1 MIAAAFQLAAGART
15 MGLMDFIKKQFIDV
29 IQWTEDGDGTLAWR
43 FPMADMEIQNGASLT
58 VRESQMALFVNEGKV
73 ADVFGP
79 GTYKLTTQNLPLLT
93 NLKNWDKL
101 FESPFKSDVYF
112 FSTRQQIDQKWGTP
126 QPITIRDK
134 DFGAVRLRAFGNFG
148 FRVADPKL
156 FHTEISGTRDL
167 YSVEDLDGQLRGLVL
182 QNISTAIAASG
193 IPFLDLASN
202 QIEFAKALSG
212 QLDPE
217 MAKLGLKLEGM
228 TVQSISLPE
237 ELQKILDQ
245 KIGMGMVGNDMGK
258 FMQYQ
263 TAQAIPKFAEG
274 AAGGG
279 SGIAGDAMGLGAGVA
294 LGQVLAQNLSAG
306 LQGQAVAGAQA
317 VAATAAAV
325 VKPDDII
332 ATLEKLGDLKA
343 KGILTAEE
351 FDAKKAELLKKLS

>member
-1 MIAAAFQLAAGART
+1 MA
-15 MGLMDFIKKQFIDV
+15 LMDFIKKQFIDV
-29 IQWTEDGDGTLAWR
+29 IQWTEEGDGTLAWR
-43 FPMADMEIQNGASLT
+43 FPMPDMEIQNGGSLT
-58 VRESQMALFVNEGKV
+58 VRESQMAIFVNEGKI

-79 GTYKLTTQNLPLLT
+79 GTYKLTTQTLPVLT
-93 NLKNWDKL
+93 YLKNWDKL

-134 DFGAVRLRAFGNFG
+134 DFGAVRIRAFGNYA
-148 FRVADPKL
+148 FRITDPKL
-156 FHTEISGTRDL
+156 FHTEISGTREE
-167 YSVEDLDGQLRGLVL
+167 YMVSELDGQLRGLVL

-193 IPFLDLASN
+193 IPFLDLAAN
-202 QIEFAKALSG
+202 QIEFAKALRT

-217 MAKLGLKLEGM
+217 MAKLGLKLENM
-228 TVQSISLPE
+228 TVQSVSLPE

-274 AAGGG
+274 GGG
-279 SGIAGDAMGLGAGVA
+279 GGGVAGDAMGLGAGVA
-294 LGQVLAQNLSAG
+294 LGQVLAQNLQAG
-306 LQGQAVAGAQA
+306 LQGNPQAAAQA
-317 VAATAAAV
+317 AAAQVAATLN
-325 VKPDDII
+325 PNDII

-351 FDAKKAELLKKLS
+351 FDAKKAELLKKLA